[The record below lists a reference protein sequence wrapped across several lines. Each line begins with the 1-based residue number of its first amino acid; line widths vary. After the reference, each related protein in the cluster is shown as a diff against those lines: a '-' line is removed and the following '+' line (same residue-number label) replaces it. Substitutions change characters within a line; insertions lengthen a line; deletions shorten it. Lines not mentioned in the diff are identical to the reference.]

1 MEKQPKYSIYA
12 EGHFLQSVSPAELRM
27 IHCLISDFFN
37 KEDKIPV
44 AGMKVNTP
52 SENRV
57 FIAKDV
63 CFDSRT
69 RDFQTE
75 YSICVDDDSLTNIS
89 DGELVN
95 LYLTL
100 QSFLIQSEKFP
111 AEIQKDSLNQ
121 VAKDEQ
127 ESNIEIT
134 HETIDNYL
142 IHPCQDSPYI
152 SKRVW
157 LKDNHIQPEKEYG
170 LFTENSTIV
179 NISRKQLSALQEKIG
194 NLLNQLQTESKK

>member
-37 KEDKIPV
+37 KEDKMPV

-69 RDFQTE
+69 RNFQTE
-75 YSICVDDDSLTNIS
+75 YSICVGDNSLTNIS
-89 DGELVN
+89 DSELVN

-111 AEIQKDSLNQ
+111 AEIQDNLNPATK
-121 VAKDEQ
+121 VEAGV
-127 ESNIEIT
+127 NIEIAN
-134 HETIDNYL
+134 ETIDNYL
-142 IHPCQDSPYI
+142 IHPCKDSP
-152 SKRVW
+152 
-157 LKDNHIQPEKEYG
+157 
-170 LFTENSTIV
+170 
-179 NISRKQLSALQEKIG
+179 
-194 NLLNQLQTESKK
+194 

>member
-44 AGMKVNTP
+44 AGRKVNSHP
-52 SENRV
+52 ENRI
-57 FIAKDV
+57 FIAKDI

-75 YSICVDDDSLTNIS
+75 YFTCVGDDFLTNIS

-95 LYLTL
+95 LYLAL

-111 AEIQKDSLNQ
+111 AEVYKR
-121 VAKDEQ
+121 
-127 ESNIEIT
+127 
-134 HETIDNYL
+134 TI
-142 IHPCQDSPYI
+142 
-152 SKRVW
+152 
-157 LKDNHIQPEKEYG
+157 
-170 LFTENSTIV
+170 
-179 NISRKQLSALQEKIG
+179 
-194 NLLNQLQTESKK
+194 